1 MDPHPE
7 ENRKLPAATMPLNAP
22 SKRRKDN
29 EGSAVVPSEEVAD
42 IAAALG
48 FKMGDCI
55 EGEFH
60 NIPRLVQNNEC
71 RPGAEKSTIIFVS
84 LNNFSIYFDV
94 VDTAVKWNIGDEDEE
109 HASPSEAGASPKIV
123 SVWWPATLKAK
134 LNEFHTLTDEE
145 RNESANSSIPSSSL
159 KVPIYQLYYSPLEGK
174 KYDSFH
180 SVLVSNDTHKY
191 PLTRVGI

>member
-71 RPGAEKSTIIFVS
+71 HTGA
-84 LNNFSIYFDV
+84 
-94 VDTAVKWNIGDEDEE
+94 
-109 HASPSEAGASPKIV
+109 
-123 SVWWPATLKAK
+123 
-134 LNEFHTLTDEE
+134 
-145 RNESANSSIPSSSL
+145 
-159 KVPIYQLYYSPLEGK
+159 
-174 KYDSFH
+174 
-180 SVLVSNDTHKY
+180 
-191 PLTRVGI
+191 